1 MNGAPSGCF
10 VTQPLLGALIAAA
23 CAASACVIGP
33 KYTPPAVPVPA
44 TYSENGAPALIGD
57 WKIAQPDDA
66 ASRGRW
72 WTIFGDPHLNEL
84 EERLTLTNQTVAAA
98 AAGVQVARALVRQ
111 ARAQYFPTFTF
122 NPSVTNTRIAT
133 ANGRPIGLGFTA
145 YSLPLEAS
153 WEADLWGR
161 VRHTV
166 ASARFAAQASE
177 ADLENVRLSAQAEL
191 ASLYWQL
198 HAQDALTQLLDTTVL
213 AYEDALAVTRDRFAA
228 GLENDEAVAQAETQL
243 TATRAQ
249 ATNLGI
255 VRAQY
260 VHAIAVLVD
269 EPPSTFSMTVD
280 AATPIPPV
288 IPVGLPAQLLE
299 RRPDIAASARAVA
312 EANEQIGLARTAFF
326 PALIL
331 GGNGGFLSLTP
342 ADLLTW
348 PSRFWAVGP
357 NLAQVIFDGGLRR
370 AVVQQQRAAYDT
382 TVATYRQTV
391 LTAFQEVE
399 DNLAALRILRQVI
412 DEQGAAVASAQR
424 SLQVADVRYL
434 SGIDLYLNVIT
445 AQTAL
450 LTAQQTL
457 VTLRGQQLV
466 ASVQLI
472 KALGGGWN
480 PSP

>member
-1 MNGAPSGCF
+1 
-10 VTQPLLGALIAAA
+10 LLLVGMIAVA
-23 CAASACVIGP
+23 CATGACVTGP
-33 KYTPPAVPVPA
+33 KYTAPAVQVPA
-44 TYSENGAPALIGD
+44 AYSDNGSPALTGD
-57 WKIAQPDDA
+57 WKVAQPDDA
-66 ASRGRW
+66 ASRGSW
-72 WTIFGDPHLNEL
+72 WAIFTDPRLNEL

-98 AAGVQVARALVRQ
+98 AADVQVARALVRQ
-111 ARAQYFPTFTF
+111 ARAQYFPTFTL

-145 YSLPLEAS
+145 YTLPLEAT

-198 HAQDALTQLLDTTVL
+198 HAQDALTQIFDATLV
-213 AYEDALAVTRDRFAA
+213 AYEDALTLTQDRFAA
-228 GLENDEAVAQAETQL
+228 GLENDEAVAQAEAQL
-243 TATRAQ
+243 TGTRAQ

-269 EPPSTFSMTVD
+269 EPPSTFFMNVD

-288 IPVGLPAQLLE
+288 IPLGLPTQLLE

-326 PALIL
+326 PALLL

-357 NLAQVIFDGGLRR
+357 NLAQVVFDGGLRR

-399 DNLAALRILRQVI
+399 DNLSALRILRQVI
-412 DEQGAAVASAQR
+412 DEQDAAVASAAR
-424 SLQVADVRYL
+424 SLEVADIRYR
-434 SGIDLYLNVIT
+434 SGIDPYLNVIT
-445 AQTAL
+445 AQTTL
-450 LTAQQTL
+450 LTAQQAL
-457 VTLRGQQLV
+457 VTFRGQQLV

-480 PSP
+480 LSP

>member
-1 MNGAPSGCF
+1 
-10 VTQPLLGALIAAA
+10 LIAAV
-23 CAASACVIGP
+23 CAASACVVGP
-33 KYTPPAVPVPA
+33 KYTPPAISVPA
-44 TYSENGAPALIGD
+44 TYSDNGAPALTGD
-57 WKIAQPDDA
+57 WKVAQPDDA
-66 ASRGRW
+66 ASRGSW

-84 EERLTLTNQTVAAA
+84 EERLTVTNQTVAAA
-98 AAGVQVARALVRQ
+98 AADVQVARALVRQ
-111 ARAQYFPTFTF
+111 ARAQYFPTFTV
-122 NPSVTNTRIAT
+122 NPSVTNTRVAT

-145 YSLPLEAS
+145 YALPLEAV

-177 ADLENVRLSAQAEL
+177 ADLENVRLTAQAEL

-198 HAQDALTQLLDTTVL
+198 HAQDALTQIFAATLV
-213 AYEDALAVTRDRFAA
+213 AYEDALTLTQARFAA
-228 GLENDEAVAQAETQL
+228 GLENDEAVAQAEAQL

-280 AATPIPPV
+280 ATTPIPPV
-288 IPVGLPAQLLE
+288 IPVGLPTQLLE
-299 RRPDIAASARAVA
+299 RRPDIASSARAVA

-326 PALIL
+326 PALML

-342 ADLLTW
+342 ADLFTW

-412 DEQGAAVASAQR
+412 DEQGTAVASAQR
-424 SLQVADVRYL
+424 SLEVADVRYL
-434 SGIDLYLNVIT
+434 SGIDPYLNVIT

-450 LTAQQTL
+450 LTAQQALATF
-457 VTLRGQQLV
+457 RGQQLV

>member
-1 MNGAPSGCF
+1 MRTPRNFARRAF
-10 VTQPLLGALIAAA
+10 VGSLAAA
-23 CAASACVIGP
+23 TAVASGCVIGP
-33 KYTPPAVPVPA
+33 KYTPPAVPVPPA
-44 TYSENGAPALIGD
+44 YSENGAPALTGD
-57 WKIAQPDDA
+57 WKVAYPDDA
-66 ASRGRW
+66 APRGSW

-84 EERLTLTNQTVAAA
+84 EGRLNLTNQTVAAA
-98 AAGVQVARALVRQ
+98 AADVQVARALVRQ
-111 ARAQYFPTFTF
+111 ARAQYFPAFTL
-122 NPSVTNTRIAT
+122 NPSVTNTRLAT
-133 ANGRPIGLGFTA
+133 ANGRPIGIGFTA

-166 ASARFAAQASE
+166 ASARLAAQASE
-177 ADLENVRLSAQAEL
+177 GDLENVRLSVQAEL

-198 HAQDALTQLLDTTVL
+198 HAQDALIRIFDDTVV
-213 AYEDALAVTRDRFAA
+213 AYEDALTLTRDRFAG

-260 VHAIAVLVD
+260 VHAIAVLMD
-269 EPPSTFSMTVD
+269 EPPSTFSMTVE
-280 AATPIPPV
+280 AATPTPPV
-288 IPVGLPAQLLE
+288 IPVGLPSQLLE
-299 RRPDIAASARAVA
+299 RRPDIAAAARAVA
-312 EANEQIGLARTAFF
+312 QANEQVGLAQTAFF
-326 PALIL
+326 PALL
-331 GGNGGFLSLTP
+331 LSGSGGFISLSP
-342 ADLLTW
+342 ADWLTW
-348 PSRFWAVGP
+348 PNRFWAVGP
-357 NLAQVIFDGGLRR
+357 SLAQAIFDGGLRR
-370 AVVQQQRAAYDT
+370 ATVQQQRAAYDM

-399 DNLAALRILRQVI
+399 DNLAALRVLRQVI
-412 DEQGAAVASAQR
+412 DEQSAAVASAER
-424 SLQVADVRYL
+424 SLQVADLRYR
-434 SGIDLYLNVIT
+434 SGIDPYLNVIT

-450 LTAQQTL
+450 LTAQEAL
-457 VTLRGQQLV
+457 VTFRGQHLV